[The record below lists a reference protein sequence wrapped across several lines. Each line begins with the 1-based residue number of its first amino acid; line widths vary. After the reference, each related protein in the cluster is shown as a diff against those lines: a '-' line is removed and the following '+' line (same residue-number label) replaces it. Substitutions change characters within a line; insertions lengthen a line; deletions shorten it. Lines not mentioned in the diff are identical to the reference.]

1 MKISETSNSPAEL
14 VSQHKISDKKAAAEA
29 GKQAAAGVIA
39 EEKVSLSSQARDLH
53 EAKKAVEAL
62 PEVRSEKVRELKEQI
77 EAERY
82 TINGEKIA
90 EKMVSES
97 LLDILV

>member
-14 VSQHKISDKKAAAEA
+14 VSQQKISDKKAAAEA

-39 EEKVSLSSQARDLH
+39 EEKVSLSSQARDLQ